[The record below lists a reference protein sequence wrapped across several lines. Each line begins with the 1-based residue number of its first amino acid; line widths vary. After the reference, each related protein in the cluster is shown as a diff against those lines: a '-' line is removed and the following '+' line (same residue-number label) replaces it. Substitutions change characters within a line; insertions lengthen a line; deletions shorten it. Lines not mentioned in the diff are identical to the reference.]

1 MNCSLASL
9 NGCLPRSIHF
19 KLAKAD
25 APASQRPRGLIF
37 LKYPYQLAIKYSMRG
52 YFFAI
57 ELNILGANFSRLD
70 ASYMGIDF
78 VGRLLEQA
86 GSPWRVS
93 CGKRKKPANLA
104 PSARDDDWI
113 SEIESID

>member
-1 MNCSLASL
+1 MNRSLASL

-37 LKYPYQLAIKYSMRG
+37 FLISLSTCNKIFDAVIYLHTFG
-52 YFFAI
+52 
-57 ELNILGANFSRLD
+57 GANFSRPD